1 MCSKNRDSST
11 KNSWTNLCGEQGWR
25 SIQWWSG
32 QSLVEPRWE
41 FPGVREH
48 VGREKSEQ
56 LTPLLCYVCAC
67 VCTCVTSVPQ
77 WCWGSCSLQGLFLEH
92 QTPCST
98 VRGQEAAKYVVTRF
112 SENLLELSLYWL
124 ETISMLRLDSKTFLL
139 LEPLFECPFYPSHAV
154 SNLSIW
160 WGCSSIPLQVGKK
173 SAVISLCSHL
183 WSPWMHP
190 RTCHHKPS
198 FIIVISYAR
207 CFLPS

>member
-1 MCSKNRDSST
+1 MKTDSVMEWSEPGGAQMRI
-11 KNSWTNLCGEQGWR
+11 SWGQGVCRKREIWAAD
-25 SIQWWSG
+25 SIAV
-32 QSLVEPRWE
+32 L
-41 FPGVREH
+41 
-48 VGREKSEQ
+48 
-56 LTPLLCYVCAC
+56 C
-67 VCTCVTSVPQ
+67 VCVRVCICVTSEPQ
-77 WCWGSCSLQGLFLEH
+77 WCWESFNLQGLFLEH

-98 VRGQEAAKYVVTRF
+98 VRGQEATKYVVTRF

-124 ETISMLRLDSKTFLL
+124 ETISMLRLDSKTFSCWNLCL
-139 LEPLFECPFYPSHAV
+139 NV
-154 SNLSIW
+154 VGNLSIW

-190 RTCHHKPS
+190 WTCHHKPS